1 VWESVIVL
9 DDPQVHIMGH
19 GARTPT
25 FFTAH
30 DLMLELCALLLQLE
44 ARILELL
51 LPLPQLL

>member
-19 GARTPT
+19 GACTPT

-30 DLMLELCALLLQLE
+30 DLMLELCAVLQLE
-44 ARILELL
+44 ALILELL